1 MVIAVIA
8 VGASPYEGAGKKNMQ
23 TISSQH
29 YLDDDIV
36 AAKLV
41 AQDFEVSVSPE
52 FEFDGQTIR
61 VVLDGHHSLAAA
73 KLAGVEPEWV
83 TADART
89 NDTVALLERGDIET
103 FLEVTWGDG
112 DYYNV
117 DTKECVW

>member
-1 MVIAVIA
+1 MR
-8 VGASPYEGAGKKNMQ
+8 GQERKKMQ

-29 YLDDDIV
+29 FLDDDIV
-36 AAKLV
+36 AAKLA

-52 FEFDGQTIR
+52 FEFDGQVIR

-83 TADART
+83 TADAT
-89 NDTVALLERGDIET
+89 KNDTVALLERGDIET
-103 FLEVTWGDG
+103 FLEATWGDG

>member
-1 MVIAVIA
+1 
-8 VGASPYEGAGKKNMQ
+8 MQ

-29 YLDDDIV
+29 FLDDDIV
-36 AAKLV
+36 AAKLA

-52 FEFDGQTIR
+52 FEYDGQIIR

-73 KLAGVEPEWV
+73 KLAGVEPKWI
-83 TADART
+83 TADATT

-103 FLEVTWGDG
+103 FLEATWVDG